1 MTRTAT
7 GEKNSAGKETNK
19 WTVNG
24 KEVPDD
30 KEEDFLSPYSKAYLL
45 EFSSFAKKDVK
56 PASNKPVLKI
66 VYHEANRDVT
76 VTYRPYDGTNFYR
89 VDKNGMDYFLVDKL
103 SVDAVIEAFKTLP
116 DVVE

>member
-1 MTRTAT
+1 MT
-7 GEKNSAGKETNK
+7 
-19 WTVNG
+19 
-24 KEVPDD
+24 
-30 KEEDFLSPYSKAYLL
+30 
-45 EFSSFAKKDVK
+45 
-56 PASNKPVLKI
+56 KI